1 MSSTPGPKISL
12 PVKSSRLMQK
22 MEIGLNETTMD
33 TLTSRPVSLP
43 TSAIKDKSE
52 QILAVTDS
60 AKAEKV
66 NELTVIEDKENEPP

>member
-1 MSSTPGPKISL
+1 MP
-12 PVKSSRLMQK
+12 K
-22 MEIGLNETTMD
+22 MEIGPNETTMD

-60 AKAEKV
+60 AKVEKV

>member
-12 PVKSSRLMQK
+12 PCKSSRLMPK
-22 MEIGLNETTMD
+22 MEIGPNETTMD

-60 AKAEKV
+60 AKVEKV